1 VAGLLADLGVTAP
14 LDAPP
19 GVEVTRRERAGRGY
33 TFVLNHTPQPARI
46 PLPAPMQDLLTGQ
59 THTQSLLL
67 APLDV
72 AILTT

>member
-1 VAGLLADLGVTAP
+1 
-14 LDAPP
+14 
-19 GVEVTRRERAGRGY
+19 
-33 TFVLNHTPQPARI
+33 
-46 PLPAPMQDLLTGQ
+46 MQDLLTGQ